1 MSITPNVIDPRRAAP
16 PPQTP
21 DAQVDPAVKL
31 RKRVY
36 MAFGTSAGL
45 VLLIALVYIGGRV
58 FAGPGIQIPTAAPA
72 KIAPAPKVAK
82 APPVVPQVVPPPPV
96 VAQIIAPP
104 KVQPPAIA
112 APVPQVPP
120 VGPLAQSQ
128 TWTSVT

>member
-58 FAGPGIQIPTAAPA
+58 FAGPGIQIPTAAPTN
-72 KIAPAPKVAK
+72 IAPAPKAAK
-82 APPVVPQVVPPPPV
+82 SPPVAPQVVPPPPV
-96 VAQIIAPP
+96 CGRIIPP
-104 KVQPPAIA
+104 PNAKPPRITR
-112 APVPQVPP
+112 
-120 VGPLAQSQ
+120 
-128 TWTSVT
+128 TW